1 MEDKLSPNNHGLFE
15 IGVLTSCI
23 LVYSDKKARMLSAY
37 FILLLTCYFAALM
50 SPFMEDFLF
59 QFYKYALKMST
70 QFEFLFIYMATDWQE
85 TATDF

>member
-23 LVYSDKKARMLSAY
+23 PVYSDIKARMLSAY

-59 QFYKYALKMST
+59 QFYEDALKVSP
-70 QFEFLFIYMATDWQE
+70 QFEFLFI
-85 TATDF
+85 